1 MEDILTMDYE
11 NFSRTVSTKM
21 QNLRANAGITQKDMA
36 KQLNVS
42 KTYISNIERGITK
55 LPAYLLLQYCEIL
68 HVSPNKVI
76 GYEMD
81 DAEQILDDIHSLSE
95 LQIHIIKD
103 IIKEFKKNNR

>member
-1 MEDILTMDYE
+1 M
-11 NFSRTVSTKM
+11 
-21 QNLRANAGITQKDMA
+21 
-36 KQLNVS
+36 
-42 KTYISNIERGITK
+42 
-55 LPAYLLLQYCEIL
+55 
-68 HVSPNKVI
+68 